1 MNVSLYEVAWMF
13 FLYAFLGWCAEV
25 AYAAVRRGKFVNR
38 GFLNGP
44 VCPIYGFGLVTVI
57 LLLSPL
63 SEKLVLLFLG
73 SVVLTSALEFLTGW
87 VLEKLFHAK
96 WWDYSDNKFN
106 IKGYVCLEFS
116 LVWGLAATF
125 IVRIIHPLIAGLIT
139 SIPALA
145 GHLLLYMFL
154 AAILADLAATLVAIR
169 HLQQRL
175 QLLMSLAQEIHATSD
190 RLGDSISDTVLNI
203 KEYAEDVTDRYGEL
217 AAMKLQHRAE
227 EKKLLE
233 KHQEEERQLWASI
246 RERGQAR
253 QAEERNS
260 ERLHLELLENQ
271 YRMKLAEKRK
281 NRILTAFPGWRSRYY
296 QEAVDRIRE
305 LSRQK

>member
-145 GHLLLYMFL
+145 GYLLLYMFL